1 MQADT
6 YDIVL
11 MDLQMPEIN
20 RFEVTEYIRKT
31 MDSKVPIISLTAE
44 VEKCAAVGMDDY
56 VSKPVDKHLLYEKM
70 MGLVR

>member
-11 MDLQMPEIN
+11 MDLQMPEMN

-44 VEKCAAVGMDDY
+44 VTRVEVEKCAAVEWTITYQNPWMNIFCMR
-56 VSKPVDKHLLYEKM
+56 K
-70 MGLVR
+70 